1 MSSALISIP
10 MDKIANFCRRWKA
23 SELAMF
29 GSALRDDFSPES
41 DLDLLIS
48 FGPDADWGLLDHVKM
63 QQELQE
69 LLQRNVD
76 LVSKRAIEQSG
87 NWLRRKE
94 ILTSARVL
102 FSEQEA
108 SHATG

>member
-1 MSSALISIP
+1 MSSAFISVP
-10 MDKIANFCRRWKA
+10 LDKIASFCRRWKA
-23 SELAMF
+23 SELAVF
-29 GSALRDDFSPES
+29 GSALCDDFSPES

-48 FGPDADWGLLDHVKM
+48 FSPDADWGLLDHVQM

-87 NWLRRKE
+87 NWMRRKE
-94 ILTSARVL
+94 ILTTARVL
-102 FSEQEA
+102 FSEQDA

>member
-1 MSSALISIP
+1 MSSALVSIP
-10 MDKIANFCRRWKA
+10 RDKIARFCRRWKA

-29 GSALRDDFSPES
+29 GSALRDDFTPES

-48 FGPDADWGLLDHVKM
+48 FNPDADWGLLDHM
-63 QQELQE
+63 RMREELRD

-87 NWLRRKE
+87 NWMRRKE
-94 ILTSARVL
+94 ILTTAQVL
-102 FSEQEA
+102 FSEQEVG
-108 SHATG
+108 HATG

>member
-1 MSSALISIP
+1 MSSASISIP
-10 MDKIANFCRRWKA
+10 EDKIAGFCRRWKA
-23 SELAMF
+23 SELAIF

-48 FGPDADWGLLDHVKM
+48 FDPDADWGLLDHVQM
-63 QQELQE
+63 QQELEE

-76 LVSKRAIEQSG
+76 LVSKRAIEQSV

-94 ILTSARVL
+94 VLTTARVL

>member
-10 MDKIANFCRRWKA
+10 RDKIASFCRRWKA
-23 SELAMF
+23 KELAMF
-29 GSALRDDFSPES
+29 GSALRDDFSPDS

-48 FGPDADWGLLDHVKM
+48 FAPDAEWGLLEHVQM
-63 QQELQE
+63 QHELQE

-87 NWLRRKE
+87 NWMRRKE
-94 ILTSARVL
+94 ILGTARVI